1 MTLHAVVRGAAGA
14 VGVVVAALIGV
25 VAIAAVTL
33 VALGLPDQ
41 SRADDGPTPQV
52 VQPRPDVLVVGLD
65 LGDPVR
71 QAGVVRDGEV
81 VLARGLEV
89 AIARDLARRLGIRR
103 VRFVFVRPSERLV
116 STSAPLW
123 HLAIASLR
131 PTRATSSQ
139 ADLSEPYLGTDQ
151 AVVVRRGLPA
161 PGSLGDLRERITCAL
176 RGSDGSRALAASVT
190 TAQRPILVSSQS
202 RLLDLVQTG
211 VCDAAL
217 VDADDVGR
225 TVAGRGG
232 VLGPVA
238 ARVPFGGGSVIAVSR
253 GGAVGVAEI
262 DRALRRMRADGTMH
276 RLARTWLGI
285 DPARLRL
292 LR

>member
-1 MTLHAVVRGAAGA
+1 M
-14 VGVVVAALIGV
+14 

-33 VALGLPDQ
+33 VALGLPDK
-41 SRADDGPTPQV
+41 SRADDVPAPQAV
-52 VQPRPDVLVVGLD
+52 LPRPNVLVVGLD

-81 VLARGLEV
+81 ILARGLEV
-89 AIARDLARRLGIRR
+89 AIARDLARRLGIKR
-103 VRFVFVRPSERLV
+103 VRFVFVRPSVRLV
-116 STSAPLW
+116 STAAPLW

-131 PTRATSSQ
+131 PTRVTSSQ

-151 AVVVRRGLPA
+151 AVVVRRGLPP
-161 PGSLGDLRERITCAL
+161 PGRLSDLRDRITCAL
-176 RGSDGSRALAASVT
+176 RGSDGARALETSVPT
-190 TAQRPILVSSQS
+190 SLRPILASSQA

-253 GGAVGVAEI
+253 GGPVGVAEI
-262 DRALRRMRADGTMH
+262 DRSLRRMRADGTMH

>member
-131 PTRATSSQ
+131 PTRETSSQ

-161 PGSLGDLRERITCAL
+161 PASLSDLRERITCAL

-225 TVAGRGG
+225 TIAGRGG

-276 RLARTWLGI
+276 RLARTWLRI
-285 DPARLRL
+285 DPARLRP